1 MGMREVVAMA
11 TGEKASDDDKDKV
24 VPFNIR
30 VPEGNLEE
38 ARRRANSRGISLNA
52 WICDAIADKLEDT
65 GRIVPF
71 RKP

>member
-1 MGMREVVAMA
+1 MA
-11 TGEKASDDDKDKV
+11 TGERESDQDKEEV

-30 VPEGNLEE
+30 VPKGNLDE

-65 GRIVPF
+65 GKIVPF